1 MRLSKPQGLFRIVLI
16 VAMGFI
22 GTPILGQRDTIR
34 TGIDLVVVPV
44 SVKDGEG
51 RFVYDLQQPDFTVM
65 EDGRPQQ
72 IAQFSIDPLPLSVAV
87 LVDTG
92 MGRASLRRF
101 ANAIVSLSSS
111 FTPMDEA
118 AVYRFDTSVRKLSD
132 FTSSSEQIEKSLAVV
147 QSIAERTR
155 GPFTWTVFPGR
166 GPRWLRWL
174 LDHSTE
180 TRLLNDAVFAVTA
193 DLEKRASENR
203 KVIIVVSDGQAVHN
217 KSSVADVR
225 SRLVESQIQF
235 YGITVSIPVVAVT
248 SSVLEAYARATGG
261 DMYSGRTVNGM
272 QSAFARVTEQ
282 ARHQYVLGY
291 VSSNELPGVSP
302 VVRKIEV
309 KTSRPGL
316 QVNHRREYLQY
327 PSGR

>member
-1 MRLSKPQGLFRIVLI
+1 
-16 VAMGFI
+16 
-22 GTPILGQRDTIR
+22 
-34 TGIDLVVVPV
+34 
-44 SVKDGEG
+44 
-51 RFVYDLQQPDFTVM
+51 
-65 EDGRPQQ
+65 
-72 IAQFSIDPLPLSVAV
+72 
-87 LVDTG
+87 
-92 MGRASLRRF
+92 
-101 ANAIVSLSSS
+101 VSLSSS

-118 AVYRFDTSVRKLSD
+118 AVYRFDTSVTKLSD
-132 FTSSSEQIEKSLAVV
+132 FTGSSEQIEKSLAVV
-147 QSIAERTR
+147 QGIAERTR

-180 TRLLNDAVFAVTA
+180 TRLLNDAVFAGTA
-193 DLEKRASENR
+193 DLEKRASQNR
-203 KVIIVVSDGQAVHN
+203 KVIIVVSDGQTVHN

-225 SRLVESQIQF
+225 SRLVQSQIQF

-302 VVRKIEV
+302 IVRKIEV
-309 KTSRPGL
+309 KTSRPGW